1 MYWVSN
7 KCYQKIEMK
16 ILLNSISMDNAN
28 TGHFINGK
36 SVKVELILEWE
47 SSFIDNENI
56 KNLNETSFEGAGI
69 NLKVVHL

>member
-1 MYWVSN
+1 
-7 KCYQKIEMK
+7 
-16 ILLNSISMDNAN
+16 MDNAN
-28 TGHFINGK
+28 IGHFINGK